1 MPHASRTT
9 RAHKINS
16 PHCCSPVQIAYNRAV
31 MFCQEAGL
39 STTLIKN
46 ADWAITWDATEK
58 RHVYRKGADV
68 AFADDRITHVG
79 PTFKGTADHTVDGR
93 GLMVM
98 PGLVNVHSHL
108 GHEPVYRGIRE
119 EHGVAS
125 MYMSSLY
132 ERSQAFDV
140 SDPELRR
147 AALEVALC
155 EVLKSGVTSVCDISP
170 IYDGWIDIF
179 ARSGIRGF
187 LAPGFASARWKLTD
201 DHSIGFDWDEARGRK
216 GLAAA
221 LALVDGLPKG
231 GMLSGVISPMQIENC
246 TDDLLCESH
255 AAALE
260 RELPFTLH
268 VAQGVLEHLEIV
280 RRHGVTPIR
289 HASDIGIL
297 GPSTVIGHAI
307 LPDTHSWIRWHTRD
321 DIRLLAEGL
330 CSVAH
335 CPTPFARY
343 GILMESFGD
352 YVGAGINMALGTD
365 TTPHNMLE
373 EMRKAGTFARIASR
387 DINNVS
393 TGMLLEAATT
403 GGARALLR
411 NDLGRLRVGAKA
423 DLVLVDL
430 HHPDMVPARDPL
442 RSLVFHAADRAVK
455 DVYVAGRKIV
465 ADGVVTTL
473 DHRGAGARLIE
484 AQQRM
489 MALTP
494 QRDYRGRS
502 ADEIAPL
509 SLPVV

>member
-1 MPHASRTT
+1 M
-9 RAHKINS
+9 
-16 PHCCSPVQIAYNRAV
+16 AYNPGGCGLAR
-31 MFCQEAGL
+31 EDGL
-39 STTLIKN
+39 STTLIRN
-46 ADWAITWDATEK
+46 AEWAIAWDAGED
-58 RHVYRKGADV
+58 RHVYRNGIDV
-68 AFADDRITHVG
+68 AFAGDQLMHVG
-79 PTFKGTADHTVDGR
+79 PAFKGSADVTVDGR

-108 GHEPVYRGIRE
+108 GHEPAYRGIRE

-125 MYMSSLY
+125 MYMTSLY

-140 SDPELRR
+140 SDRELRC

-179 ARSGIRGF
+179 QQSGIRGF
-187 LAPGFASARWKLTD
+187 LAPGFASARWKLSD
-201 DHSIGFDWDEARGRK
+201 ERSLGFDWDEARGRK
-216 GLAAA
+216 GFAAA
-221 LALVDGLPKG
+221 LALIDGLAPG

-246 TDDLLCESH
+246 SDELLRDSF
-255 AAALE
+255 AAASE
-260 RELPFTLH
+260 RKLPYTLH

-280 RRHGVTPIR
+280 KRHGVTPIR

-297 GPSTVIGHAI
+297 SPATILGHAI

-321 DIRLLAEGL
+321 DIRLLAESG

-343 GILMESFGD
+343 GILMESFGG

-373 EMRKAGTFARIASR
+373 EMRKAGTFSRIAAR
-387 DINNVS
+387 NIHNVS
-393 TGMLLEAATT
+393 TGMLLQAATVA
-403 GGARALLR
+403 GARALGR
-411 NDLGRLRVGAKA
+411 DDLGKLAPGAKA
-423 DLVLVDL
+423 DIVLVDL
-430 HHPDMVPARDPL
+430 QHPDMVPPRDPL

-455 DVYVAGRKIV
+455 DVYVAGRKVV
-465 ADGVVTTL
+465 ADGNVTTL
-473 DHRGAGARLIE
+473 DHKGAGARLAE
-484 AQQRM
+484 AQKRM

-509 SLPVV
+509 SLPVR